1 MQAAA
6 MVGPLK
12 QASLSLSTTFAAFC
26 IHLSLLFLCS
36 GASALMLLPVP
47 GLAGLLPSFIRVGNV
62 EACISHSGGLRL
74 VSMCLC
80 VSMIPALQ
88 RKSSSGQ

>member
-12 QASLSLSTTFAAFC
+12 QASLSLSTTFALC
-26 IHLSLLFLCS
+26 IHLSLLLLS

-88 RKSSSGQ
+88 IKSSSGQ